1 MKKVV
6 LSVIIILIITLSASA
21 AFATEQNNVEISTNN
36 NEATSEVMEI
46 KEDMKQ
52 GVDKYTEDY
61 GSESYGMV
69 AYILNIIRI
78 YSIPFCFVGIA
89 IGGIYQYAIGTRR
102 LDMKQKG
109 FSLILS
115 FVTILVICQVLPLIF
130 LIVVKGWRG

>member
-1 MKKVV
+1 MKKV
-6 LSVIIILIITLSASA
+6 LTSAIILLIIILSTTIV
-21 AFATEQNNVEISTNN
+21 FATEQNNAEVNTTNS
-36 NEATSEVMEI
+36 ETTSEIMEI
-46 KEDMKQ
+46 KDGMQQ
-52 GVDKYTEDY
+52 GMDKYIEDY

-89 IGGIYQYAIGTRR
+89 VGGIYQYAIGTRR

-109 FSLILS
+109 FALILS

-130 LIVVKGWRG
+130 VIVVKGWRG